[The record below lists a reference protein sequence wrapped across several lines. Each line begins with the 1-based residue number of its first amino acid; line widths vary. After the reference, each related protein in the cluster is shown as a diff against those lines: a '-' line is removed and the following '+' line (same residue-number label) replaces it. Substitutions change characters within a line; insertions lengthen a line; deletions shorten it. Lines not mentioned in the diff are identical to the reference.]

1 MNFFRDWAKSKVF
14 QVLVIGLASGFIVLG
29 AQSLGWFETAE
40 NKSLDWRFRVF
51 PQPGKASRDI
61 VIIALDDDSFALS
74 DFREN
79 FGRWPVRRSLYAG
92 LVHYLNEWGAKV
104 IALDVIFQGPDPYQ
118 GDDVLLAR
126 ALAERPNVVLAHT
139 LNLAGSRDA
148 DPAAAEKMRRRVQA
162 LAIDVRSEARISL
175 RPYSGI
181 DLSQDEFLA
190 AAPRGGSITIKSD
203 ADGTVRTVTPIF
215 QFRDHYLPSFPL
227 AIAARALGREP
238 TVTIKPGPR
247 LEFAGR
253 GIPID
258 QDGRMLVRWYGGQ
271 GSYRYFSAWR
281 VFNAALASERGERP
295 ELPPETFRD
304 KIVFIGVTA
313 AAAGDVKATAF
324 PDVYPGVEVHATVVD
339 NLLQGHFLR
348 KAGWRW
354 TALAIFA
361 VAVLA
366 AALVYLSNSA
376 LIYTLSAVA
385 LGLAYSSVTW
395 TLFRE
400 SGIWQVMVAPLV
412 AGTLSF
418 TGSTLTRYATEGR
431 EKGRYRK
438 TLLKYISPQLVR
450 TIMQDV
456 AWEDLR
462 AEKRHLTVLF
472 SDIRGFTSI
481 SEKMPP
487 EGVIRTLNEHLNMMV
502 SEVFKHQ
509 GTLDKFIGD
518 CVMAYWG
525 APLPQPNHAELAAR
539 AALAMIEGLEK
550 LNKKWQSE
558 GRPVLKVGVGLN
570 TGEMLFG
577 NIGSAQRMDF
587 TVIGDNV
594 NLGSR
599 LESSTKELQATIV
612 ISEATYN
619 EIRDL
624 AEVRPL
630 GSISVKGK
638 EQEIIVYELLGMK
651 DAPAAPKEAS

>member
-1 MNFFRDWAKSKVF
+1 MNSIREWTKSKAL
-14 QVLVIGLASGFIVLG
+14 QALAIGLASGLVVLG
-29 AQSLGWFETAE
+29 AQKLGWFETAE
-40 NKSLDWRFRVF
+40 RKSLDWRFRVF
-51 PQPGKASRDI
+51 PQPGEASRDI

-79 FGRWPVRRSLYAG
+79 FGRWPVRRKLYAG
-92 LVHYLNEWGAKV
+92 LVHSLNQWGARV
-104 IALDVIFQGPDPYQ
+104 IALDIIFQGPDPHP
-118 GDDVLLAR
+118 GDDALLAR
-126 ALAERPNVVLAHT
+126 ALAGRPNVVLAHT

-148 DPAAAEKMRRRVQA
+148 DPVAVEKLRQRVNA
-162 LAIDVRSEARISL
+162 LGIEVKSEAPISL

-190 AAPRGGSITIKSD
+190 AAPRGGCISIKAD
-203 ADGTVRTVTPIF
+203 PDGTVRTVTPLF
-215 QFRDHYLPSFPL
+215 QFRDRYLPSFPL
-227 AIAARALGREP
+227 AIAALALGQKP
-238 TVTIKPGPR
+238 AITLKPGPH

-253 GIPID
+253 QIPVD

-271 GSYRYFSAWR
+271 GSYKYYSAWK
-281 VFNAALASERGERP
+281 VFNAALAYENGQKP
-295 ELPPETFRD
+295 ELPPETFKD
-304 KIVFIGVTA
+304 KIVLIGVTA

-324 PDVYPGVEVHATVVD
+324 SDIYAGVEIHATAID
-339 NLLQGHFLR
+339 NLLQGHFL
-348 KAGWRW
+348 KKVGDGWA
-354 TALAIFA
+354 ALAILGL
-361 VAVLA
+361 AVLMA
-366 AALVYLSNSA
+366 AVVYLSNSA
-376 LIYTLSAVA
+376 VIYTLATVAV
-385 LGLAYSSVTW
+385 GLAYFYATC

-400 SGIWQVMVAPLV
+400 SGVWLALVAPLV

-431 EKGRYRK
+431 EKSRYRN
-438 TLLKYISPQLVR
+438 TLLKYISPQLVH

-456 AWEDLR
+456 AWENLR

-481 SEKMPP
+481 SERMPP

-558 GRPVLKVGVGLN
+558 GRPVLKIGVGLN

-599 LESSTKELQATIV
+599 LESATKELHATIV
-612 ISEATYN
+612 ISEATYK
-619 EIRDL
+619 EIRDR
-624 AEVRPL
+624 AQVRPL

-638 EQEIIVYELLGMK
+638 EQEIVVYELLGMK
-651 DAPAAPKEAS
+651 DAPAVSKEAS